1 MNEHDILEHIQH
13 TLCDTTC
20 EKTAFG
26 FILQDVSDL
35 GFEGWLDMPPSLVA
49 DCFYEVT
56 EDVST
61 SLVDDYSTL
70 LSQEKE
76 IESLGIEQ
84 SVRIN
89 HVECMRSL
97 KDGILD
103 VFKSMKTYYELQE
116 FAKDNYEK

>member
-1 MNEHDILEHIQH
+1 MKENDILEHLQCMISN
-13 TLCDTTC
+13 DTSD
-20 EKTAFG
+20 KTAFG

-35 GFEGWLDMPPSLVA
+35 GFEGWLDMPPSDVA
-49 DCFYEVT
+49 NCFYEVT
-56 EDVST
+56 EDVSS

-70 LSQEKE
+70 INQEKE
-76 IESLGIEQ
+76 IDELGVEQ

-116 FAKDNYEK
+116 FAKDNYEN